1 MYKGYKVTKRLLRY
15 MEYAKSRYEKIRE
28 DREVELWDIL
38 AEYEFIM
45 RQPKCIQ
52 MFLYDII
59 SDQFTHYGE
68 YSVVRAVNGELYV
81 RKLNKCEIK

>member
-1 MYKGYKVTKRLLRY
+1 M
-15 MEYAKSRYEKIRE
+15 
-28 DREVELWDIL
+28 
-38 AEYEFIM
+38 
-45 RQPKCIQ
+45 Q
-52 MFLYDII
+52 MFLYDMI